1 MYNDTCT
8 NWSCSKTETLLGRT
22 DTFDL
27 VCFLY
32 ASLSRISKAKTV
44 KRALL
49 QTDNFFSPQIK
60 KATCFTH
67 TQRTILRIPR
77 NRELNWTFLSIFSKK
92 PNVFYTLKQQW
103 LFLISFYSF
112 EGVRYFWV
120 KLYIFFFQVA
130 LCNRPTLVLCHW
142 KQYRTGTFK
151 PYSTPLWTSGFSIV
165 TYTEVS
171 KTCRRLHKKF
181 RRHIPL

>member
-1 MYNDTCT
+1 MYNDTCI

-32 ASLSRISKAKTV
+32 ASLSRVSKAKTV

-103 LFLISFYSF
+103 PILQFWRSTILLSQTLYLFFPSCPLQPTNTCFVSLKAISD
-112 EGVRYFWV
+112 RD
-120 KLYIFFFQVA
+120 L
-130 LCNRPTLVLCHW
+130 
-142 KQYRTGTFK
+142 
-151 PYSTPLWTSGFSIV
+151 
-165 TYTEVS
+165 
-171 KTCRRLHKKF
+171 
-181 RRHIPL
+181 